1 MGRPEHG
8 DDPAWDAVEAEALY
22 DLLEREVVPE
32 FYTRDQSLQH
42 RTRNRISHL
51 ICEERGVAI
60 IAKAVKILLITSF
73 LAGMALFLPPVRA
86 QNLGQELTS
95 ASSAA
100 QPNSRPQPAAP
111 QTAGSQSEAFS
122 PPKIISAHAS
132 VTKPAQSGA
141 TMVASA
147 QTEQSQ
153 NAAAKS
159 PASGAPAEPDESA
172 FTVRKTVNEVHLVF
186 TVTDKHGHYIT
197 DLKQNDF
204 KILDDSKPPK
214 EILSFSSETDL
225 PLQVGL
231 LIDASESVSGRFKF
245 EQEAAIEFLKQTI
258 RRKYDQAFV
267 IGFDLT
273 PKVTQDFTDDP
284 EQLLV
289 GIRTL
294 RPGSLTAIYDALYFA
309 CRDKLLKQP
318 QAGPVRRVIILL
330 SDGNDKASSVTREKA
345 IEMAQRAEVSVYT
358 ISTNP
363 AGSGGHGN
371 KTLELIADATGGR
384 SYVPSQITEVAN
396 AFTAIQEELRS
407 QYAVFYKPA
416 AFSTDGHYRTIK
428 VQATEPERPA
438 YPQP

>member
-1 MGRPEHG
+1 VRK
-8 DDPAWDAVEAEALY
+8 EAA
-22 DLLEREVVPE
+22 
-32 FYTRDQSLQH
+32 
-42 RTRNRISHL
+42 
-51 ICEERGVAI
+51 AI
-60 IAKAVKILLITSF
+60 IGKAVKFLLITSF
-73 LAGMALFLPPVRA
+73 LVGMALFLSPVVA
-86 QNLGQELTS
+86 QNPGQELTS
-95 ASSAA
+95 AYSAA
-100 QPNSRPQPAAP
+100 RPNSRLQTAAS
-111 QTAGSQSEAFS
+111 QSAGSQPEAFS
-122 PPKIISAHAS
+122 PPKRISAHAS
-132 VTKPAQSGA
+132 VTKPVDSKA
-141 TMVASA
+141 TNVASA
-147 QTEQSQ
+147 QTDWSQ
-153 NAAAKS
+153 RAATNS
-159 PASGAPAEPDESA
+159 STSGAPAERDESV

-197 DLKQNDF
+197 DLKQDDF

-225 PLQVGL
+225 PLQVVL

-245 EQEAAIEFLKQTI
+245 EQEAAIQFLKQTI
-258 RRKYDQAFV
+258 RRKYDQALV

-273 PKVTQDFTDDP
+273 PKVAQDFTDDT

-289 GIRTL
+289 GIRAL

-318 QAGPVRRVIILL
+318 QAGPVRRVIILV

-384 SYVPSQITEVAN
+384 SYVPSQITEVTN

-428 VQATEPERPA
+428 VQAQNQEGLRIRSRKGYRSPA
-438 YPQP
+438 EYDGRNP

>member
-1 MGRPEHG
+1 M
-8 DDPAWDAVEAEALY
+8 
-22 DLLEREVVPE
+22 
-32 FYTRDQSLQH
+32 
-42 RTRNRISHL
+42 
-51 ICEERGVAI
+51 
-60 IAKAVKILLITSF
+60 
-73 LAGMALFLPPVRA
+73 
-86 QNLGQELTS
+86 
-95 ASSAA
+95 
-100 QPNSRPQPAAP
+100 
-111 QTAGSQSEAFS
+111 
-122 PPKIISAHAS
+122 
-132 VTKPAQSGA
+132 
-141 TMVASA
+141 ASA

-153 NAAAKS
+153 NTAAKS
-159 PASGAPAEPDESA
+159 PGSGTPAEPDESA

-186 TVTDKHGHYIT
+186 TVTDKHGHYIK
-197 DLKQNDF
+197 DMQENDF
-204 KILDDSKPPK
+204 KVLDDSKPPE

-284 EQLLV
+284 ELLLA
-289 GIRTL
+289 GISTL
-294 RPGSLTAIYDALYFA
+294 RPGSLTAMYDALYYA
-309 CRDKLLKQP
+309 CRDKMLKQP

-330 SDGNDKASSVTREKA
+330 SDGIDKASSVTREKA

-363 AGSGGHGN
+363 AGSGGRGN
-371 KTLELIADATGGR
+371 KTLELIAEATGGR

-407 QYAVFYKPA
+407 QYAVSYKPA
-416 AFSTDGHYRTIK
+416 AFRTDGHYRTIK
-428 VQATEPERPA
+428 VQSKNQKGLRICSRKGYRSPA
-438 YPQP
+438 E